1 MNRGIL
7 NGKLWCSV
15 PEVTEAY
22 NNGKNFTGV
31 SLKDIVFTPDNKIS
45 FLDLT
50 GADFSGC
57 DLTSTLFRYCNVSS
71 AKFGKAN
78 LTGCSFI
85 RCYFGEYVKYLEIDG
100 LDSVRAT
107 IEEEWCLNECCLTLV
122 SSIDNIR
129 TALDTTGQ
137 DLIGYKA
144 LEVRICKGLSK
155 IVIAKLLIPAE
166 AKRIVFK
173 DDKCRCEWAKVLEI
187 YSAGTRQQYK
197 SAYSYMYSK
206 SLKYKVGEDV
216 RADKFDTNA
225 RIVCSNGIHFFLTEE
240 EAIEY
245 GKRYL

>member
-1 MNRGIL
+1 MNRDIL

-15 PEVTEAY
+15 PEVVEAY

-31 SLKDIVFTPDNKIS
+31 SLKDIIFTPDNKIS
-45 FLDLT
+45 FLDLV
-50 GADFSGC
+50 GADFSDC
-57 DLTSTLFRYCNVSS
+57 DLTSTHFRYCYVNNT
-71 AKFGKAN
+71 KFSKAN

-85 RCYFGEYVKYLEIDG
+85 KCHFGWYDKYLEIDG
-100 LDSVRAT
+100 LNSVRVT
-107 IEEEWCLNECCLTLV
+107 IKEEWCPYEHGAIFVT
-122 SSIDNIR
+122 SIDNIR
-129 TALDTTGQ
+129 TALDTMGQ

-144 LEVRICKGLSK
+144 LEVRLCKGLSK

-187 YSAGTRQQYK
+187 YSIGTRQQYE
-197 SAYSYMYSK
+197 SAHSYMYSK
-206 SLKYKVGEDV
+206 SLVYKVSEYV
-216 RADKFDTNA
+216 YADEFDDNA

>member
-15 PEVTEAY
+15 PEVVEAY
-22 NNGKNFTGV
+22 NNGKNFAGV
-31 SLKDIVFTPDNKIS
+31 NLKDIVFVPDNKIS
-45 FLDLT
+45 FLDLM
-50 GADFSGC
+50 GANFRGC
-57 DLTSTLFRYCNVSS
+57 DLSSTEFYYCNVIN

-85 RCYFGEYVKYLEIDG
+85 KCHFGEYAKYLEIDG
-100 LDSVRAT
+100 LDNIRAT
-107 IEEEWCLNECCLTLV
+107 IEEEWCLNGCCPTLV

-129 TALDTTGQ
+129 TALDTMGQ

-144 LEVRICKGLSK
+144 LRIEFCSGISRL
-155 IVIAKLLIPAE
+155 VIAKLLIPAE

-187 YSAGTRQQYK
+187 YSIGTRQQYE
-197 SAYSYMYSK
+197 SAHSYMYTK
-206 SLKYKVGEDV
+206 CLVYKVGEYV
-216 RADKFDTNA
+216 HADKFDDNA

-245 GKRYL
+245 GRRYL